1 MYARRAQVGPVL
13 SNQHPQDFI
22 YCRLYVSDK
31 ETARQDDI
39 RREFGMG
46 LAFASEALDLGGRV
60 LICCP
65 TGCRLAVAATVALLM
80 QKRGMRL
87 STAYGVVKLH
97 EPALQLSRALALWLS
112 LYEIELHHESSVVRD
127 RTFTNPSLKQLVGE
141 LGLEP
146 ALPWPLPI
154 YFLVG
159 TVVLPDPYAFWN
171 GRPRTDFR
179 PWRKRYCAP
188 RRRTSPV
195 FARAQLRC
203 PPRLLLLLLLR
214 RPGRHL
220 PRRGGA
226 RAEAPAE
233 ENRGRRRVAR
243 VRRVRRGS
251 TVAIF
256 FSEASLT
263 RASRGRRTYALR
275 RGRNTPRLFVGPTV
289 TLTNWGAHS
298 ALEPRGGAEPQGL
311 ARPCGARRPRPS
323 ARSRVRLRR
332 RGARSRPWAC
342 CA

>member
-97 EPALQLSRALALWLS
+97 EPALQLSRALCLWLS

-188 RRRTSPV
+188 RRRPSRFCSGSASVSTQATTAAATASTRPPSAA
-195 FARAQLRC
+195 AR
-203 PPRLLLLLLLR
+203 R
-214 RPGRHL
+214 RS
-220 PRRGGA
+220 RGSS
-226 RAEAPAE
+226 
-233 ENRGRRRVAR
+233 GRRKPRTTPCR
-243 VRRVRRGS
+243 TRPSRPS
-251 TVAIF
+251 T
-256 FSEASLT
+256 ST
-263 RASRGRRTYALR
+263 
-275 RGRNTPRLFVGPTV
+275 
-289 TLTNWGAHS
+289 S
-298 ALEPRGGAEPQGL
+298 APSP
-311 ARPCGARRPRPS
+311 RPRP
-323 ARSRVRLRR
+323 RS
-332 RGARSRPWAC
+332 
-342 CA
+342 

>member
-1 MYARRAQVGPVL
+1 MVHPEQDVFWIEHELLMAKERIEPRRERLIELGITHILKARPPRPNLTTGPFLSSAMYARRAQVGPVL

-97 EPALQLSRALALWLS
+97 EPALQLSRALCLWLS

-188 RRRTSPV
+188 RRRTSRFCSGSASVSTQVTTAAATASTRPPSAA
-195 FARAQLRC
+195 AR
-203 PPRLLLLLLLR
+203 R
-214 RPGRHL
+214 RS
-220 PRRGGA
+220 RGSS
-226 RAEAPAE
+226 
-233 ENRGRRRVAR
+233 GRRKPRTTPCR
-243 VRRVRRGS
+243 TRPSRPS
-251 TVAIF
+251 T
-256 FSEASLT
+256 ST
-263 RASRGRRTYALR
+263 
-275 RGRNTPRLFVGPTV
+275 
-289 TLTNWGAHS
+289 S
-298 ALEPRGGAEPQGL
+298 APSP
-311 ARPCGARRPRPS
+311 RPRP
-323 ARSRVRLRR
+323 RS
-332 RGARSRPWAC
+332 
-342 CA
+342 